1 MSPSP
6 NILKKK
12 NGESVWFG
20 NLSMEQWTV
29 PLTCKMWP
37 YLRPG
42 ILKSKRIYQCSMLT
56 LECTDISGRPCNSEY
71 LVVIE
76 WGWTDREGCYR
87 PRWIT
92 TSEISIIL
100 HILRKPNS
108 IIVFIIIHSKIFPK
122 PLNKKMSY
130 LMKIMQIWQQHRS
143 KIIFALNCK

>member
-1 MSPSP
+1 M
-6 NILKKK
+6 
-12 NGESVWFG
+12 WFG
-20 NLSMEQWTV
+20 NLSMEQWPV
-29 PLTCKMWP
+29 PLTCGMWP

-56 LECTDISGRPCNSEY
+56 LERTDIFERPCNSKY

-76 WGWTDREGCYR
+76 WGWADREGCYR

-108 IIVFIIIHSKIFPK
+108 IIIFIIIYSKIFPK
-122 PLNKKMSY
+122 PLKKKMSY
-130 LMKIMQIWQQHRS
+130 LMKIMQIWQQYRS

>member
-6 NILKKK
+6 NIFKK
-12 NGESVWFG
+12 NGQSVWFG
-20 NLSMEQWTV
+20 SLSMEQWTV
-29 PLTCKMWP
+29 PLTCGMWP
-37 YLRPG
+37 YCRLC

-56 LECTDISGRPCNSEY
+56 LERTDIFERPCNSKY

-76 WGWTDREGCYR
+76 WGWADREGCYR

-108 IIVFIIIHSKIFPK
+108 IIIFIIIHSKIFPK
-122 PLNKKMSY
+122 PLKKKMSY
-130 LMKIMQIWQQHRS
+130 LMKIMQIWQQYRS